1 MTILLAFDNSSPWL
15 GKLATIQENIE
26 NPIAVMLRQ
35 WFPKEEDKMY
45 LAEFIDLV
53 HYLNKLFN
61 SRKVFDHQDSEKMPS
76 ELTLKNR

>member
-1 MTILLAFDNSSPWL
+1 
-15 GKLATIQENIE
+15 
-26 NPIAVMLRQ
+26 MLRQ

-61 SRKVFDHQDSEKMPS
+61 SRKVFDHQDSEKNAFETEFENQMKKINEMIAHMS
-76 ELTLKNR
+76 AIFRLKWGKSPCKIS